1 MQSTSPPANFIDAFA
16 NGLGQALAPGLEAVA
31 YLLLGVMIASPALAS
46 IALLWLEPRVG
57 VLRRQKIANGI
68 AGVLLTIASAY
79 LIAWGMFAL
88 SGTIATRWILPFAV
102 SLAALALGLQWMAR
116 KSFTG
121 PRATGV
127 ACAVLTPLTL
137 VALDAIV

>member
-31 YLLLGVMIASPALAS
+31 YLILGVMIASPALAS
-46 IALLWLEPRVG
+46 IALLWLEPHVG
-57 VLRRQKIANGI
+57 VLRRLKIANGI
-68 AGVLLTIASAY
+68 AGVLLTILSAY

-88 SGTIATRWILPFAV
+88 SVTTQWILPFAV
-102 SLAALALGLQWMAR
+102 ILAALALGLQWTAR
-116 KSFTG
+116 MSFTG
-121 PRATGV
+121 ARATGV